1 MKRTL
6 IPGLML
12 LAAFTLTNCSEQL
25 VPPVQEDDV
34 IVEETPSTE
43 ATEEEILGIPFEVY
57 ANASDEELET
67 KTTNV
72 NGDDKTS
79 WELEDAIYVYH
90 APAGSTGDFTKH
102 YKFKMRDLEEN
113 LFGGALAANTT
124 LLADKSY
131 DWYFIYP
138 NNEDGSGSASTGN
151 TKVSTKV
158 VIGAEKGTDDK
169 YVQNVSDVNEK
180 TAGIY
185 YPMYGKATTLG
196 EQNPKVKMKHLSSLI
211 ALKVVNQGDSPKE
224 DLTAN
229 RDGNEKNI
237 LIKELTF
244 SVPSVTA
251 IGSDGKSGK
260 QTSLPIVGAF
270 TVDITGNPEYTEI
283 KNESSH
289 TVTLKLPREIEIE
302 PGNDATF
309 YLAVRPFDARS
320 IDRSTNLPDPIL
332 EVTINGSKRQVTIP
346 AGKAKFEAGKVTTL
360 RVPVKLDHPKRSGAT
375 SGKPFEVKMPVST
388 QPVNVNGEIVDAY
401 IVPNGKSLT
410 IKGTVRDLINAFDA
424 GFYASCWQGK
434 KAAMTVTKINLEMP
448 NYKNGTVSGYTPIGS
463 YGPLINELETIVKKI
478 VSDAV
483 GGGIGGWIAAGG
495 AWLIAEPIL
504 KGMLAAGIS
513 RDSGLIKLTQF
524 MDPSTI
530 TFVNIIENGATDAA
544 QTIIIMDESP
554 IFKEVGETQV
564 NNLLSERFAFG
575 GYTPVFNELKAAA
588 LNGECNKTIE
598 TIYNKLE
605 NRIGDESFDLE
616 GVGEFK
622 VWPIF
627 AAIFPNAETM
637 ASILGDLK
645 VSVDI
650 GTCTYPGLEA
660 LDENAATYP
669 VVFWG
674 INSDL

>member
-1 MKRTL
+1 
-6 IPGLML
+6 
-12 LAAFTLTNCSEQL
+12 
-25 VPPVQEDDV
+25 
-34 IVEETPSTE
+34 
-43 ATEEEILGIPFEVY
+43 
-57 ANASDEELET
+57 
-67 KTTNV
+67 
-72 NGDDKTS
+72 
-79 WELEDAIYVYH
+79 
-90 APAGSTGDFTKH
+90 
-102 YKFKMRDLEEN
+102 
-113 LFGGALAANTT
+113 
-124 LLADKSY
+124 
-131 DWYFIYP
+131 
-138 NNEDGSGSASTGN
+138 
-151 TKVSTKV
+151 
-158 VIGAEKGTDDK
+158 
-169 YVQNVSDVNEK
+169 
-180 TAGIY
+180 
-185 YPMYGKATTLG
+185 
-196 EQNPKVKMKHLSSLI
+196 
-211 ALKVVNQGDSPKE
+211 
-224 DLTAN
+224 
-229 RDGNEKNI
+229 
-237 LIKELTF
+237 
-244 SVPSVTA
+244 
-251 IGSDGKSGK
+251 
-260 QTSLPIVGAF
+260 
-270 TVDITGNPEYTEI
+270 
-283 KNESSH
+283 
-289 TVTLKLPREIEIE
+289 
-302 PGNDATF
+302 
-309 YLAVRPFDARS
+309 
-320 IDRSTNLPDPIL
+320 
-332 EVTINGSKRQVTIP
+332 
-346 AGKAKFEAGKVTTL
+346 
-360 RVPVKLDHPKRSGAT
+360 
-375 SGKPFEVKMPVST
+375 MPVST

-463 YGPLINELETIVKKI
+463 YDPLINELETIVKKI

-483 GGGIGGWIAAGG
+483 GGGIGGLIAAGG